1 VKLAAARTRPLT
13 LHFAQPLW
21 TARGEFRERSSIL
34 LELSDT
40 AGRVGYGE
48 AAPWPGFGAETV
60 AESLETLN
68 DAAALLRGAAL
79 QPGEWPDAIAAHF
92 RGTPAARAALEGA
105 LWDLTA
111 RRAGI
116 PLAHQLAADLGPL
129 AGTVLERVKVSALLM
144 EGAPEA
150 LRDEARR
157 VSAAG
162 YRAAKLKL
170 GAASLAEDL
179 ARVRAAREGLG
190 PDVALRG
197 DANGAWS
204 EQMAHEAF
212 DALAQFGL
220 AYIEQPLPAG
230 EIDGMAR
237 LRRDAPVRIAA
248 DESVAT
254 AAGAMRLLEA
264 GAADVLVLKPATLG
278 GPARAL
284 GIAASARRAGC
295 DVVFSHTFE
304 SAVGARQVLHCAAA
318 WGDPGGIHGLDTRHV
333 FVDDVG
339 DAPAWHQGAVILG
352 DAAGIG
358 LTP

>member
-1 VKLAAARTRPLT
+1 VRLAAARTRPLT
-13 LHFAQPLW
+13 LHFAQPLL
-21 TARGEFRERSSIL
+21 TATGEFRERSSII
-34 LELSDT
+34 LELIDT
-40 AGRVGYGE
+40 EGLAGYGE
-48 AAPWPGFGAETV
+48 AAPWPGFGSETV
-60 AESLETLN
+60 AEALGRLN
-68 DAAALLRGAAL
+68 DAAPLLQGAAL

-92 RGTPAARAALEGA
+92 HRAPAARAALEGA
-105 LWDLTA
+105 LWDLAA

-116 PLAHQLAADLGPL
+116 PLAHQFAAVLGGL
-129 AGTVLERVKVSALLM
+129 AGTALERVQVSALLM
-144 EGAPEA
+144 AGAPEA

-170 GAASLAEDL
+170 GTGSLAEDL

-204 EQMAHEAF
+204 ERTAREAF

-278 GPARAL
+278 GPAQAL
-284 GIAASARRAGC
+284 GIAASARRTGC
-295 DVVFSHTFE
+295 EVVFSHTFE
-304 SAVGARQVLHCAAA
+304 SAVGARHVLHCAAA
-318 WGDPGGIHGLDTRHV
+318 WGDPDAIHGLDTHDL

-339 DAPAWHQGAVILG
+339 DAPAWHQAAVILG

>member
-1 VKLAAARTRPLT
+1 MKLAAARTRPLT

-21 TARGEFRERSSIL
+21 TARGEFRQRESII
-34 LELSDT
+34 LELSDA
-40 AGRVGYGE
+40 AGLAGYGE
-48 AAPWPGFGAETV
+48 AAPWPGFGTETV
-60 AESLETLN
+60 AESLATLN
-68 DAAALLRGAAL
+68 DAAALLQGAVL
-79 QPGEWPDAIAAHF
+79 QPGEWTDAIAAHF
-92 RGTPAARAALEGA
+92 RGAPAARAALEGA
-105 LWDLTA
+105 LWDLAA

-116 PLAHQLAADLGPL
+116 PLAHQLAAGLGPL
-129 AGTVLERVKVSALLM
+129 AGTVLERVQVSALLTQ
-144 EGAPEA
+144 GTPQA

-170 GAASLAEDL
+170 GASLAEDL

-197 DANGAWS
+197 DANGAWN
-204 EQMAHEAF
+204 ERTAREAC
-212 DALAQFGL
+212 DALAPFGL
-220 AYIEQPLPAG
+220 AYVEQPLPAG

-254 AAGAMRLLEA
+254 AAGARQLLEA

-278 GPARAL
+278 GPAQAL

-295 DVVFSHTFE
+295 EVVFSHAFE
-304 SAVGARQVLHCAAA
+304 SGVGARQVLHCAAA
-318 WGDPGGIHGLDTRHV
+318 WGDAGAIHGLDTRGL

-339 DAPAWHQGAVILG
+339 DAPARQQAAVILG

-358 LTP
+358 LRP

>member
-1 VKLAAARTRPLT
+1 MKLAAARTRPLT

-21 TARGEFRERSSIL
+21 TARGEFRERSSII

-40 AGRVGYGE
+40 AGLVGYGE
-48 AAPWPGFGAETV
+48 AAPWPGFGSETV
-60 AESLETLN
+60 AESLGTLN
-68 DAAALLRGAAL
+68 DAAALLRGAEL

-92 RGTPAARAALEGA
+92 RRAPAARAALEGA

-116 PLAHQLAADLGPL
+116 PLAYQLAAGLGAL

-144 EGAPEA
+144 EGTPEA

-170 GAASLAEDL
+170 GIATLAEDI

-204 EQMAHEAF
+204 ERVAREAL
-212 DALAQFGL
+212 DALAPFGL
-220 AYIEQPLPAG
+220 AYIEQPLAAG

-278 GPARAL
+278 GPAQAL

-295 DVVFSHTFE
+295 EVVFSHTFE
-304 SAVGARQVLHCAAA
+304 SAVGARHVLHCAAA
-318 WGDPGGIHGLDTRHV
+318 WGDPGGIHGLDTRGL

-339 DAPAWHQGAVILG
+339 DAPAWHQAAVIPG
-352 DAAGIG
+352 RAAGIG

>member
-1 VKLAAARTRPLT
+1 MKLAAARTRPLT

-21 TARGEFRERSSIL
+21 TARGEFRQRESII
-34 LELSDT
+34 LELSDA
-40 AGRVGYGE
+40 AGLAGYGE
-48 AAPWPGFGAETV
+48 AAPWPGFGTETV
-60 AESLETLN
+60 AESLATLN
-68 DAAALLRGAAL
+68 AAAALLQGAVL
-79 QPGEWPDAIAAHF
+79 QPGEWTDAIAAHF
-92 RGTPAARAALEGA
+92 RGAPAARAALEGA
-105 LWDLTA
+105 LWDLAA

-116 PLAHQLAADLGPL
+116 PLAHQLAAGLGAL
-129 AGTVLERVKVSALLM
+129 AGPVLERVQVSALLTQ
-144 EGAPEA
+144 GTPQA
-150 LRDEARR
+150 LREEARR

-170 GAASLAEDL
+170 GASLAEDL

-204 EQMAHEAF
+204 ERMAREAC
-212 DALAQFGL
+212 DALAPFGL
-220 AYIEQPLPAG
+220 AYVEQPLPAG

-254 AAGAMRLLEA
+254 AAGARQLLEA

-278 GPARAL
+278 GPAQAL

-295 DVVFSHTFE
+295 EVVFSHTFE

-318 WGDPGGIHGLDTRHV
+318 WGDAGAIHGLDTRGL

-339 DAPAWHQGAVILG
+339 DAPAWQRAAVILG

-358 LTP
+358 LRP

>member
-1 VKLAAARTRPLT
+1 MRLAAARTRPLN
-13 LHFAQPLW
+13 LHFAQPLR
-21 TARGEFRERSSIL
+21 TARGEFSERASII
-34 LELSDT
+34 LELIDT
-40 AGRVGYGE
+40 EGLAGYGE
-48 AAPWPGFGAETV
+48 AAPWPGFGSETV
-60 AESLETLN
+60 AEARGILN
-68 DAAALLRGAAL
+68 DAAALLEGAAL
-79 QPGEWPDAIAAHF
+79 QPGEWPDAIATRFHRA
-92 RGTPAARAALEGA
+92 PASRAALEGA
-105 LWDLTA
+105 LWDLAA

-116 PLAHQLAADLGPL
+116 PLAHQLAAGLGGL
-129 AGTVLERVKVSALLM
+129 AGTVLERVQVSALLM
-144 EGAPEA
+144 AGAPDA
-150 LRDEARR
+150 LHDEARR

-170 GAASLAEDL
+170 GASLAEDV

-204 EQMAHEAF
+204 ERMAREAC
-212 DALAQFGL
+212 DALAPFGL

-254 AAGAMRLLEA
+254 AAGARRLLEA
-264 GAADVLVLKPATLG
+264 GAADVLVLKPSMLG
-278 GPARAL
+278 GPAQAL

-295 DVVFSHTFE
+295 EVVFSHTFE

-318 WGDPGGIHGLDTRHV
+318 WGDAGAIHGLDTRKL

-339 DAPAWHQGAVILG
+339 DAPAWHQAAVVLG